1 VVSCETKAL
10 AIPFTSCDRRA
21 VRMARLFTAWRNS
34 RIQDRTRDRM
44 TTPQQSVQQV
54 PVGALYGLP
63 GFTERFEQYENLYN
77 VSTTGQ
83 QNAQTPF
90 APSGSFQKTDIVF
103 SWALET
109 FWTQTSTFSVGVLA
123 YSPEAPYNLF
133 QGPRL
138 RLQGQYTPIEM
149 DSGFHQAFFQM
160 YRPSRGRGQRN
171 VQDLMTTNPV
181 PSTGF
186 ANPGIPQANLGGAVV
201 PAALTS
207 PVAITNYP
215 LIIEYPA
222 GLFLDEYWDL
232 AIDGSLLPNAQGVVA
247 PSAAFVSPQYMGGGE
262 RVIVPQFNLSAGIAA
277 TYDQGPIAA
286 TTAATLTAF
295 SETVLIN
302 ARRMGVFASE
312 NPAELPPVFNWQYR
326 RASKRYPLGAIT
338 KTDIQITEYGQVLSL
353 WAIIFDPALGTNNVG
368 GYYNVAN
375 ITKCQVLYGSNLPR
389 FDDDV
394 ATMQDRFVEQHGFLP
409 PQGCVVWDLAA
420 TGFNDNLSNARALN
434 TLTNSN
440 THIHLEVS
448 SAPSASAYAEVG
460 VELLVPVSVQ

>member
-1 VVSCETKAL
+1 
-10 AIPFTSCDRRA
+10 
-21 VRMARLFTAWRNS
+21 
-34 RIQDRTRDRM
+34 M
-44 TTPQQSVQQV
+44 TTPQSAAQAV

-77 VSTTGQ
+77 VSTAVQ
-83 QNAQTPF
+83 QSAQSPF

-109 FWTQTSTFSVGVLA
+109 YWTQSQTFSAGTIA
-123 YSPEAPYNLF
+123 YSPHAPYNLI

-138 RLQGQYTPIEM
+138 KLQGQYTPVEM
-149 DSGFHQAFFQM
+149 DSGMHMAFCQM

-171 VQDLMTTNPV
+171 TQDLLTTNPV
-181 PSTGF
+181 PSSGF
-186 ANPGIPQANLGGAVV
+186 ANPAIPQANLAGAVL
-201 PAALTS
+201 PATMTS
-207 PVAITNYP
+207 PWSVTNYP
-215 LIIEYPA
+215 FILEIPA
-222 GLFLDEYWDL
+222 GLFMDEYWDL

-262 RVIVPQFNLSAGIAA
+262 RVIVPQFNVAANIAA
-277 TYDQGPIAA
+277 NYDQGPVAA
-286 TTAATLTAF
+286 TGALTSTAN
-295 SETVLIN
+295 SGSVLMN
-302 ARRMGVFASE
+302 ARRTGVFASE

-326 RASKRYPLGAIT
+326 RASKRYPLGAVT

-353 WAIIFDPALGTNNVG
+353 WANIFDPALGTNNVG

-375 ITKCQVLYGSNLPR
+375 ITKAQLLYGSNLPR
-389 FDDDV
+389 FDDSV
-394 ATMQDRFVEQHGFLP
+394 ATMQNRFVEQHGFLP
-409 PQGCVVWDLAA
+409 PQGTVVWDLAA

-440 THIHLEVS
+440 THIHLEMSV
-448 SAPSASAYAEVG
+448 APSASTYAEVG